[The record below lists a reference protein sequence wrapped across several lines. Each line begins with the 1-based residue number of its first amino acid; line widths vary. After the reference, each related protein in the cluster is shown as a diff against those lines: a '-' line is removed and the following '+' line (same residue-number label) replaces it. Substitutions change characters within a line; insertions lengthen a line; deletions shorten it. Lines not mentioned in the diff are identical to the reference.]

1 MTANSEW
8 GVKIHWQD
16 GTDEDFADFPE
27 QMKLAKEKA
36 EEKAERKRK
45 KIEEGGEND
54 REEGGDSSSSEEEE
68 VVEVG
73 ENGQPETVELPRK
86 FNNLVDELTESESE
100 DEVEEDPGEDKPEAR
115 ILWAAQHNELELVK
129 TMLEKAPGL
138 VGARDEDLYTPMHRA
153 AYSNHIQVVRY
164 LLEKGAD
171 PLATTDTGWTP
182 MHSAAKWN
190 NCEIVELLL
199 NTGTPVNTGSEGG
212 LTALHVAAMSANCRQ
227 TLELLLMQPDI
238 DLSLVS
244 NNGDTAYD
252 IAVRMGPYG
261 PLFAAAWPRGV
272 QAYREI
278 RKDSD

>member
-27 QMKLAKEKA
+27 QMKLAKQKA

-45 KIEEGGEND
+45 IREEKGMEEGEGE
-54 REEGGDSSSSEEEE
+54 EFSSSEEEE
-68 VVEVG
+68 VGEEPG
-73 ENGQPETVELPRK
+73 ENGKLETVENIRK
-86 FNNLVDELTESESE
+86 FENLVDELTESESE
-100 DEVEEDPGEDKPEAR
+100 DEVEEDPGESKPEAR
-115 ILWAAQHNELELVK
+115 ILWAAQYNELDLVK
-129 TMLEKAPGL
+129 TLLEKAPGL
-138 VGARDEDLYTPMHRA
+138 VAARDEDLYTPLHRA

-190 NCEIVELLL
+190 NSEIVELLL

-252 IAVRMGPYG
+252 IAARCGPYAS
-261 PLFAAAWPRGV
+261 LFAAAWPRGV
-272 QAYREI
+272 QTYREI
-278 RKDSD
+278 RKN